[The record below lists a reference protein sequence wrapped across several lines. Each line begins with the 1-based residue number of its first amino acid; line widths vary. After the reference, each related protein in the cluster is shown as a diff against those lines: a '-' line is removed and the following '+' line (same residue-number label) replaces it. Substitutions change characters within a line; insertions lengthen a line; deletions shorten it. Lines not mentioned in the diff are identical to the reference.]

1 MPGVQGAN
9 SVKVINVKNSLP
21 ANFVWLSISAND
33 LERNVA
39 KHKDGSQFIWSAN
52 ISCQQKPLLA
62 ST

>member
-39 KHKDGSQFIWSAN
+39 KHKDGSQFI
-52 ISCQQKPLLA
+52 
-62 ST
+62 